1 MQEVKILLSLRQ
13 LGSSRR
19 VHMGRKKIVL
29 VDDVE
34 LFLMLEKTFFSRDEF
49 ELITARNG
57 LEAFKAIR
65 ETKPDMVFMDL
76 YMPEMNG
83 DECCQL
89 VKKEQEYRDIP
100 IIIVTQGGR
109 EEDIERCRR
118 AGCDDIVLKPINRH
132 DFMSTAQKFLQ
143 IRERA
148 AKRFHARLR
157 VRYGAMSRDLL
168 DYSIDLSTGGLFLET
183 TRPLL
188 LETPLD
194 LEFTLPGTATIIHC
208 KGRVAWVNNPKLRK
222 KSHLPA
228 GMGVQFLDLTLA
240 DMNAI
245 RSYIEL
251 EGLEPSR

>member
-1 MQEVKILLSLRQ
+1 
-13 LGSSRR
+13 
-19 VHMGRKKIVL
+19 MGRKKIVL

-34 LFLMLEKTFFSRDEF
+34 LFLMLEKTFFSREDF

-57 LEAFKAIR
+57 QEAFTAIR
-65 ETKPDMVFMDL
+65 ETNPDMVFMDL

-83 DECCQL
+83 DECCQM
-89 VKKEQEYRDIP
+89 VKRDHKYRDIP
-100 IIIVTQGGR
+100 IIMVTQGGR
-109 EEDIERCRR
+109 EEDLERCRR
-118 AGCDDIVLKPINRH
+118 SGCDDIVLKPINRH
-132 DFMSTAQKFLQ
+132 DFMTTAQKFLQ

-148 AKRFHARLR
+148 VKRFRARLR
-157 VRYGAMSRDLL
+157 VRYGAMSRELL

-194 LEFTLPGTATIIHC
+194 LEFILPETDTTIRC
-208 KGRVAWVNNPKLRK
+208 KGRVAWVNNPKLRR

-228 GMGVQFLDLTLA
+228 GMGVQFLDLTLD

-245 RSYIEL
+245 RNYIEI
-251 EGLEPSR
+251 EGLEPSL

>member
-1 MQEVKILLSLRQ
+1 
-13 LGSSRR
+13 
-19 VHMGRKKIVL
+19 MGRKKIVL

-34 LFLMLEKTFFSRDEF
+34 LFLMLEKTFFSREDF

-57 LEAFKAIR
+57 KEAFTAIT
-65 ETKPDMVFMDL
+65 ETNPDMVFMDL

-89 VKKEQEYRDIP
+89 VKMDHKYRDIP
-100 IIIVTQGGR
+100 IIMVTHGGR
-109 EEDIERCRR
+109 EEDLERCRR
-118 AGCDDIVLKPINRH
+118 SGCDDIVLKPINRH
-132 DFMSTAQKFLQ
+132 DFMTTAQKFLRV
-143 IRERA
+143 RERD

-157 VRYGAMSRDLL
+157 VRYGAMSRDLH

-183 TRPLL
+183 THPLL

-194 LEFTLPGTATIIHC
+194 LEFILPGTDTTIRC
-208 KGRVAWVNNPKLRK
+208 KGRVAWANNPKLRK

-228 GMGVQFLDLTLA
+228 GMGVQFLNLSLD

-245 RSYIEL
+245 RNYLEI
-251 EGLEPSR
+251 EGLEPSW